1 MGHDSG
7 LCVAKTP
14 NSIMNIFFTHIYLL
28 NFRLYA
34 GICIILS
41 MIYGRLSAF
50 SKTAGPGILF
60 ACTAIGVSHLVQSTR
75 AGADFGLMIVW
86 FVILVNLLKYP
97 FFEYGSRYANSTQ
110 TSIIDG
116 YKQLGKPALWLYLL
130 LTILSM
136 FFVTGAVGFVTAGF
150 FENLFGIDFLGDW
163 TVVILFIACVGIL
176 AIGKYHVLDSL
187 IKVIAIVLLVSTFTA
202 FIFAMYNGPIS
213 PSIGFEPKQLWDVSG
228 IFFLLALMG
237 WMPTAVDLSSWN
249 SLWTLE
255 RMKQTNYKPQLKE
268 TLFEFRLGYLITGV
282 LAVIFVILGT
292 FIFYGSGEEL
302 PNNNSDFAHKVV
314 TLYTKTIGNWS
325 YIVIAA
331 SAFSVM
337 FGTIIAVFDG
347 YSRSLQRT
355 IELIFTKKEDKI
367 RTKFR
372 TFYTVFLI
380 VIASG
385 SFLVISQFQNNL
397 KELVDFA
404 TVLSFVIAPIIA
416 IFNFRLVTGKFLPKE
431 FQPSLMLRL
440 MSFAGIIFLSGFAMF
455 FLILKFSS

>member
-1 MGHDSG
+1 
-7 LCVAKTP
+7 
-14 NSIMNIFFTHIYLL
+14 MN
-28 NFRLYA
+28 N
-34 GICIILS
+34 
-41 MIYGRLSAF
+41 GRLSVF
-50 SKTAGPGILF
+50 SKTVGPGILF

-75 AGADFGLMIVW
+75 AGADFGLMMIG
-86 FVILVNLLKYP
+86 FVILANLLKYP

-116 YKQLGKPALWLYLL
+116 YGQLGKPALWMYFL

-150 FENLFGIDFLGDW
+150 FENLFGIDFLGEW
-163 TVVILFIACVGIL
+163 TVLILFTVCVGIL
-176 AIGKYHVLDSL
+176 IIGKYNILDSL
-187 IKVIAIVLLVSTFTA
+187 IKVIAIVLLFSTVTA
-202 FIFAMYNGPIS
+202 FLFAIYNGPTEHIA
-213 PSIGFEPKQLWDVSG
+213 GFEPKQLSNISG

-255 RMKQTNYKPQLKE
+255 RIKQTNYKPQLKE
-268 TLFEFRLGYLITGV
+268 TLFEFRLGYLMTSV
-282 LAVIFVILGT
+282 LAIMFVILGT

-314 TLYTKTIGNWS
+314 TLYTETIGDWS
-325 YIVIAA
+325 YIIIAA

-355 IELIFTKKEDKI
+355 IELIFTRKEDRI
-367 RTKFR
+367 CAKFC
-372 TFYTVFLI
+372 TLYTVFLI
-380 VIASG
+380 MIASG
-385 SFLVISQFQNNL
+385 SFLAIFQFGNNL

-416 IFNFRLVTGKFLPKE
+416 IFNFKLVTGKFLDKRH
-431 FQPSLMLRL
+431 QPSDLLKIL
-440 MSFAGIIFLSGFAMF
+440 SYVGIIFLSGFAIF
-455 FLILKFSS
+455 FLTIKIFS